1 MNSLSGQN
9 VLVTGASSGF
19 GEAIALQFAQAGAH
33 VALVARREAMLR
45 ALAERIE
52 PSGVRTLV
60 CPCDVGDE
68 SQVRATVD
76 KVDAEFGPI
85 DVLVN
90 NAGTNV
96 PNRTIVDTTTADFQV
111 VVDVNLVSAFLFT
124 SLLLPQMKAR
134 GAGTVIN
141 IASRAANF
149 PSLLAGIAYSSAKMG
164 MQALNQITNEEGNP
178 HGVRACV
185 INPGVAATPLLDRRP
200 VPPPQET
207 RELMMQAEDIAATVL
222 YAASLPL
229 RANADRIDLYATS
242 TEVY

>member
-1 MNSLSGQN
+1 MNTLSGKN

-19 GEAIALQFAQAGAH
+19 GEAIALQFSQAGAH
-33 VALVARREAMLR
+33 VALVARREEMLR
-45 ALAERIE
+45 ALAQRIG

-68 SQVRATVD
+68 AQVRATVD
-76 KVDAEFGPI
+76 KIDAEFGPI

-96 PNRTIVDTTTADFQV
+96 PNRTIVDTTTADFHA

-124 SLLLPQMKAR
+124 SLLLPQMKER
-134 GAGTVIN
+134 GAGTIIN

-149 PSLLAGIAYSSAKMG
+149 PSLLAGVAYSSAKMA
-164 MQALNQITNEEGNP
+164 MKALNQITNEEGNP

-200 VPPPQET
+200 RSAP
-207 RELMMQAEDIAATVL
+207 RRR
-222 YAASLPL
+222 
-229 RANADRIDLYATS
+229 RAI
-242 TEVY
+242 

>member
-1 MNSLSGQN
+1 MNTLSGKN

-19 GEAIALQFAQAGAH
+19 GEAIALQFSQAGAH
-33 VALVARREAMLR
+33 VALVARREEMLR
-45 ALAERIE
+45 ALAQRIE

-68 SQVRATVD
+68 AQVRATVD
-76 KVDAEFGPI
+76 KIDAEFGPI

-96 PNRTIVDTTTADFQV
+96 PNRTIVDTTTADFHA

-124 SLLLPQMKAR
+124 SLLLPQMKER
-134 GAGTVIN
+134 GAGTIIN

-149 PSLLAGIAYSSAKMG
+149 PSLLAGVAYSSAKMA
-164 MQALNQITNEEGNP
+164 MKALNQITNEEGNP

-207 RELMMQAEDIAATVL
+207 RHLMMQAEDIAATVL
-222 YAASLPL
+222 YAASLPQ